1 MGLMVA
7 RFSHSQTIADIR
19 GFIDAVRPGNSGL
32 YDLQN
37 MRFPPKQLTDSLQ
50 TIASAGFISAVVVQ
64 KTYL

>member
-7 RFSHSQTIADIR
+7 RLVTVRQLWIR
-19 GFIDAVRPGNSGL
+19 GFIDAARPGNSGL

-37 MRFPPKQLTDSLQ
+37 MQFPPKQLTDSLQ
-50 TIASAGFISAVVVQ
+50 TIESAGLISAVVIQ

>member
-7 RFSHSQTIADIR
+7 RFSHSQTIVDIL
-19 GFIDAVRPGNSGL
+19 GFIDAARPGNSGL

-50 TIASAGFISAVVVQ
+50 TIESAGLINAVVIQ